1 VTKENHCSADSL
13 NKATYRC

>member
-1 VTKENHCSADSL
+1 VTKENHGSADSL